1 MVIKPMYPI
10 FQAFD
15 QKRQRG
21 THFPFHN
28 RFDHA
33 TAARICGS
41 STFTSAMS
49 VFAHLLPGKQFR
61 GRCQRS

>member
-28 RFDHA
+28 RLDPMSGCLDMESSPFLRYDS
-33 TAARICGS
+33 AALSLVC
-41 STFTSAMS
+41 
-49 VFAHLLPGKQFR
+49 
-61 GRCQRS
+61 